1 MDKKFLYRK
10 TILKNLYNFS
20 KRLDSI
26 MDYEEYKRVI
36 LYDEESNYK
45 YIDLL
50 KDIYLGHYLI
60 IANEKTESKI
70 MISAFEELIL
80 KKDIN
85 LHIDL
90 EKDLYE
96 AVEIIIKNIKDE
108 GIDIINSYALA
119 YLLIDYVVYKKNKT
133 MYRLS
138 NRYLIKL
145 YEVMKSKCS
154 FEEVINF
161 LKDEIERGYCPD
173 IEFYK
178 KFKEIEKEEI
188 ISTFIKNKEIINK
201 KYSISHLYL
210 YGSFI
215 KGSERL
221 DSDIDVAI
229 IFNGNMSYKE
239 KLKNVELLKEFI
251 KKTFNRYGDV
261 MEYNISILKD
271 EKVLKIY

>member
-1 MDKKFLYRK
+1 MDKKFLFRK

-60 IANEKTESKI
+60 IENEKTESKI

-90 EKDLYE
+90 EKDLYKV
-96 AVEIIIKNIKDE
+96 VEIIIKCIKDE
-108 GIDIINSYALA
+108 EIDITNRYALS
-119 YLLIDYVVYKKNKT
+119 YLLIVYVIYKKNKT
-133 MYRLS
+133 MYRFS

-145 YEVMKSKCS
+145 CEVMKSKCS
-154 FEEVINF
+154 FEEVIIF
-161 LKDEIERGYCPD
+161 LKEEIERGYYPD

-178 KFKEIEKEEI
+178 KFKEIDKEEI
-188 ISTFIKNKEIINK
+188 ISTFIENKEIINE

-239 KLKNVELLKEFI
+239 KLKNVEFLKEFI